1 MKKKTLALLLA
12 ISCVLSATA
21 CGASKAEVAE
31 EASEA
36 DAAAA
41 ESEEVNEEEKAEE
54 PEIEEEP
61 KAEEEPQI
69 EEEPKA
75 EEEPQEEEKET
86 KKPAAGELSDDLY
99 DFQLSI
105 DGTVYQFPMFYSD
118 FEALGWVYDGD
129 NTRTLSS
136 NQYTTSEVWEKD
148 GFKVYARFAN
158 LSVNTVP
165 FSESMVAGFKLDKF
179 NLKDCDWE
187 IFLPGGIQYG
197 VSNADDI
204 KAAYG
209 EPSRD
214 HDSDLYY
221 SMTYELDFYREIKLN
236 VYKEENA
243 LLDVEMLNLV
253 ELEGADNSI
262 NEEVPELVKAYQP
275 PKSLGDDF
283 YAYTVQMEGVV
294 YSLPCPVS
302 VLLEN
307 GFTLDKAGSDSEVA
321 SGGVG
326 WVNLMYHN
334 QKLHTMV
341 KNYADYATI
350 VENCFAVSM
359 ESSVNGPEFDLV
371 IPGGIKVGDSEEA
384 VKKATANFH
393 CESETSD
400 SGFTYYEVSDPDG
413 SSLDNYSI
421 VVKDGSVCTI
431 EVQNSKKPE

>member
-1 MKKKTLALLLA
+1 MKKKILAVLLA

-21 CGASKAEVAE
+21 CGAPRTDESKEQSAANEAETEVE
-31 EASEA
+31 EAGEA
-36 DAAAA
+36 
-41 ESEEVNEEEKAEE
+41 EPEVVEE
-54 PEIEEEP
+54 PE
-61 KAEEEPQI
+61 AEEEPQI
-69 EEEPKA
+69 EEEPQA
-75 EEEPQEEEKET
+75 EEEVQEEEKET
-86 KKPAAGELSDDLY
+86 KKPATGELSDDLY

-118 FEALGWVYDGD
+118 FEALGWEYDGD
-129 NTRTLSS
+129 NTQTLSS
-136 NQYTTSEVWEKD
+136 NQYTTSDVWEKD
-148 GFKVYARFAN
+148 GFKAYARFAN

-165 FSESMVAGFKLDKF
+165 ISESMVAGFKLDKYY
-179 NLKDCDWE
+179 LKDCDWE

-209 EPSRD
+209 EPSSD
-214 HDSDLYY
+214 YDGDLYY
-221 SMTYELDFYREIKLN
+221 SMTYELDHYREIKLN

-243 LLDVEMLNLV
+243 LLDVELLNLV
-253 ELEGADNSI
+253 ELEGVDNSI
-262 NEEVPELVKAYQP
+262 NEEVPELVKAYQA

-341 KNYADYATI
+341 KNYADYATT

-384 VKKATANFH
+384 VKKATADFH

-400 SGFTYYEVSDPDG
+400 SGYTYYEVFDPDG

-431 EVQNSKKPE
+431 EVQNSKEPK